1 MATRVADRLVLDTNI
16 LLAATDQGRA
26 EHLDAVTA
34 LNEWP
39 TSGTSLYTT
48 GQIMREYL
56 SVATRPVQQNG
67 LGLAR
72 TDAVANVR
80 AMRTRMRFLP
90 EHDKVNDRL
99 LELIERVECTGKQVH
114 DANLVATV
122 LMHGLNTIV
131 TMNTDDFAR
140 FADHVRVIGLGAPA
154 S

>member
-26 EHLDAVTA
+26 EHSDAVMA

-39 TSGTSLYTT
+39 ASGTALYTS

-56 SVATRPVQQNG
+56 SVATRPVAQNG

-72 TDAVANVR
+72 TDAIANVK
-80 AMRTRMRFLP
+80 AMRVRLRFLP

-99 LELIERVECTGKQVH
+99 LKLLEEVECTGKQVH
-114 DANLVATV
+114 DANVVATM
-122 LMHGLNTIV
+122 LTHGVDTIV

-140 FADHVRVIGLGAPA
+140 FADRVRVMGLGV
-154 S
+154 SGS